1 MCFVFLQY
9 GGNPVSMAIANAVL
23 DIIEDEDLLSKAE
36 IIGDQLMGDLQEL
49 KKQHTIIGDVR

>member
-1 MCFVFLQY
+1 MYNVSYQY

-36 IIGDQLMGDLQEL
+36 VVGDQLMGDLQEL
-49 KKQHTIIGDVR
+49 KKQHPIIGDIR